1 MLFNGIILV
10 TSWCCIIDNTV
21 QLLVVSTYFRFF
33 NGRNSHMRLDV
44 NTGLHHVTAENVF
57 NAHSIHQFQV
67 IAYICL
73 H

>member
-1 MLFNGIILV
+1 
-10 TSWCCIIDNTV
+10 
-21 QLLVVSTYFRFF
+21 
-33 NGRNSHMRLDV
+33 MRLDV

-57 NAHSIHQFQV
+57 DAHSIHQY